1 MTSLPEPTA
10 PSSRGAI
17 DLTSLQHQ
25 SPEPVSASAS
35 GPAWV
40 RTANTE
46 NFPEIVALSQQVP
59 VVASLGSPRAE
70 VSKQLDALLAR
81 AVNAR
86 AGKFVLV
93 TIDAEAEAAIA
104 QAFRVTQIPAVVALI
119 NGQPVPMFQGVVE
132 ASHIE
137 SLLDELQGLALQNGV
152 AGEVPP
158 IPAPGTPADL
168 PAPLPPLHQA
178 AIDALTAGDL
188 DGAEAAYRKALAEKP
203 NDDEAAIGL
212 ARVQLQQRTLG
223 ADLNAARAAAA
234 AAPDDLAAQ
243 LAVADLDLLG
253 GHVEDAFSR
262 LVSFIGRHSGDEKEA
277 ARVRLVELYSVT
289 GVTDERV
296 VASRQKLAR
305 VLF

>member
-17 DLTSLQHQ
+17 DLTSLQHHA
-25 SPEPVSASAS
+25 PEPVDDYPT

-40 RTANTE
+40 RTANTQ

-59 VVASLGSPRAE
+59 VVVSLGGPRSD
-70 VSKQLDALLAR
+70 VSLQLDGLLAR

-86 AGKFVLV
+86 GGKFVLATV
-93 TIDAEAEAAIA
+93 DAEAEAAIA
-104 QAFRVTQIPAVVALI
+104 QAFRVTQVPAVVALI
-119 NGQPVPMFQGVVE
+119 NGQPVPMFQGMVE
-132 ASHIE
+132 PEHID

-152 AGEVPP
+152 VGEAQP

-178 AIDALTAGDL
+178 ALDALAAGDL

-203 NDDEAAIGL
+203 NDDDAAVGL
-212 ARVQLQQRTLG
+212 ARVQLQQRTAG
-223 ADLNAARAAAA
+223 ADLNVARAAAA
-234 AAPDDLAAQ
+234 ADPDDLQAQ
-243 LAVADLDLLG
+243 LAVADLDMLG
-253 GHVEDAFSR
+253 GHVEDAFAR
-262 LVSFIGRHSGDEKEA
+262 LVSFIGRSAGEEKEA
-277 ARVRLVELYSVT
+277 ARGRLIELYSVT
-289 GVTDERV
+289 GTTDERV